1 MNISGFLK
9 SSSNRREAFSS
20 IVKSVSV
27 LLVAVASLTASFNA
41 TAAATN
47 PVASGDESA
56 HSVAASNKSKCAY
69 RVVDKM
75 PTFPGGDAGLI
86 QFISSNLQYPKDA
99 WEKCVQGT
107 VIVQFVV
114 TETGA
119 VGEIKVAHSVDPALD
134 KEAVRVCKLLPKFEP
149 AMKDGK
155 PVAIW
160 YSLPFNFKVTK

>member
-9 SSSNRREAFSS
+9 SSSNRREAISS

-41 TAAATN
+41 TAATA
-47 PVASGDESA
+47 PVASGDDSA
-56 HSVAASNKSKCAY
+56 QCAAASNKSKSAY

-75 PTFPGGDAGLI
+75 PTFPGGDAGII

-119 VGEIKVAHSVDPALD
+119 VDEIKVAHSVDPALD
-134 KEAVRVCKLLPKFEP
+134 KEAVRVCQLLPKFEP